1 MGPAALLF
9 PEMTKKIYSS
19 QDWKVEYESC
29 KQWDRPARQNLTD
42 TPYYPWMPP
51 PKQPFSVTFKLGF
64 K

>member
-1 MGPAALLF
+1 
-9 PEMTKKIYSS
+9 MTKKIFSS
-19 QDWKVEYESC
+19 NDWKCEYESC

-42 TPYYPWMPP
+42 TPYYPWMLP